1 MKEVHLT
8 IVSPERTIFDGTVER
23 VTFPGKQGRF
33 EVLPGHA
40 PLISILALGDIRYAV
55 GTEVRTLTIASG
67 FVEVGRKGVAVCVEL

>member
-8 IVSPERTIFDGTVER
+8 IVSPERTVFDGKVAK

-40 PLISILALGDIRYAV
+40 PLISILEEGEIRYTS
-55 GTEVRTLTIASG
+55 GSDMQTLSIRGG
-67 FVEVGRKGVAVCVEL
+67 FVEVGRTDVSVCVEL